1 MDCSSSSPKRT
12 IHEQEITPRL
22 FSQPSIRRV
31 RKIPWHK
38 YLGVLLFTAD
48 LVFSRQREDMMFAET
63 QRLETADASLAFHH
77 EPAQSEARGILLVS
91 HGLAEH
97 SRRYSRFAAAM
108 AARGYHVFAF
118 DHRGHGETTGP
129 DAPIG
134 RFSRRNGMRQVIDDV
149 GSVRELAVKQY
160 PGLPVILFG
169 HSMGGL
175 IAVNAAITHPEK
187 YDAIAAWNSNFNPGL
202 SGRAAQA
209 ILLAE
214 RALKGSDVPSGI
226 LPKLTFGT
234 WGKSI
239 ANRRTEFDWL
249 SRDPVE
255 VDKYIAD
262 PLCGFDATVSLWL
275 DIFEL
280 TFRAPQ
286 KAQLDRLPKHTP
298 IHLVGGGQDP
308 AIDNGKA
315 VIWLS
320 KHLKAHGFSRI
331 RTQIYQD
338 MRHETLNEIGA
349 DAAIAAF
356 ADWCD
361 EAIARS

>member
-1 MDCSSSSPKRT
+1 
-12 IHEQEITPRL
+12 
-22 FSQPSIRRV
+22 
-31 RKIPWHK
+31 
-38 YLGVLLFTAD
+38 
-48 LVFSRQREDMMFAET
+48 MFADT
-63 QRLETADASLAFHH
+63 QRLGTANASLAFHH
-77 EPAQSEARGILLVS
+77 EPAQTEARGIVLVS

-97 SRRYSRFAAAM
+97 SKRYSRFAVAM

-118 DHRGHGETTGP
+118 DHRGHGETTAP

-134 RFSRRNGMRQVIDDV
+134 RFARRGGVRQVIDDV
-149 GSVRELAVKQY
+149 VSVRNFAVDQY

-175 IAVNAAITHPEK
+175 IALNAAVTHPNK
-187 YDAIAAWNSNFNPGL
+187 FDAVAVWNANFNPGI

-226 LPKLTFGT
+226 LPKLTFDA

-239 ANRRTEFDWL
+239 DRRRTEFDWL
-249 SRDPVE
+249 SRDPAQ

-262 PLCGFDATVSLWL
+262 PLCGFDASVSLWI

-286 KAQLDRLPKHTP
+286 TPHLDRLPKHTP

-308 AIDNGKA
+308 ATDGAKA

-320 KHLKAHGFSRI
+320 NHLKAHGFSRI
-331 RTQIYQD
+331 TTQIYQD